1 MTIVTKLSI
10 VKIELATG
18 SRSYTKQKTKSA
30 EIEVNICFYSG
41 RHLDREIRFAELNMN
56 RQKTIYADY
65 QATTP
70 VDPRVQDNMGPFWG
84 KSFGNPHSSDHIVG
98 WRAGEAVREAAESVA
113 GLIGADADEVVFTS
127 GATEANNLALL
138 GLGRRAPAGRDRVL
152 ISAIE
157 HKCVLAAARAM
168 SENQGI
174 TVETIPV
181 DHDGFVDFNALQNLV
196 DERVLM
202 ASVMAV
208 NNEVGTIQDISRIAE
223 LLASHGVLFHCDAAQ
238 APCAM
243 DVSDLAVHADLI
255 SLSAHKFYGPQGIG
269 ALHIRRDLKESI
281 EPMIYGGGQQD
292 GLRSGTVPM
301 PLCVGMGAAAEI
313 ISSEKGK
320 KERERVAGLR
330 DSFIRILEKGEFPFT
345 VNGPVGERRHPSNAN
360 ICFEGCD
367 AQDILGVLQPR
378 LAASTGAACT
388 TGIPEPSHV
397 LRALGLSDAQS
408 EASIR
413 FSFGR
418 FSTYEEI
425 EIAARLVNEA
435 VATVTVEAPI

>member
-1 MTIVTKLSI
+1 M
-10 VKIELATG
+10 
-18 SRSYTKQKTKSA
+18 
-30 EIEVNICFYSG
+30 
-41 RHLDREIRFAELNMN
+41 DRL
-56 RQKTIYADY
+56 KTIYADN

-70 VDPRVQDNMGPFWG
+70 VDPRVQDKMDPFWG

-98 WRAGEAVREAAESVA
+98 WRASEAVREAAESVA

-127 GATEANNLALL
+127 GATESNNLALQ
-138 GLGRRAPAGRDRVL
+138 GLTRRAPDGRDRILV
-152 ISAIE
+152 SAIE
-157 HKCVLAAARAM
+157 HKCVLAATRALAQ
-168 SENQGI
+168 NQGI

-181 DHDGFVDFNALQNLV
+181 DQDGFVDFDALEKLV
-196 DERVLM
+196 DERVLL

-208 NNEVGTIQDISRIAE
+208 NNEVGTIQDIPRTAE
-223 LLASHGVLFHCDAAQ
+223 LLTSHGVLFHCDAAQ

-243 DVSDLAVHADLI
+243 NMSELAAHADLI

-269 ALHIRRDLKESI
+269 ALYIRRDLKDSI
-281 EPMIYGGGQQD
+281 EPMIYGGGQQE

-313 ISSEKGK
+313 IASDEGK
-320 KERERVAGLR
+320 QELERVAALR
-330 DSFIRILEKGEFPFT
+330 DSFIRLLEEGEIPIA
-345 VNGPVGERRHPSNAN
+345 VNGPVGQCRHPGNAN

-418 FSTYEEI
+418 FTTHEEI
-425 EIAARLVNEA
+425 EATARLVNEA
-435 VATVTVEAPI
+435 LLTLSVEATSL